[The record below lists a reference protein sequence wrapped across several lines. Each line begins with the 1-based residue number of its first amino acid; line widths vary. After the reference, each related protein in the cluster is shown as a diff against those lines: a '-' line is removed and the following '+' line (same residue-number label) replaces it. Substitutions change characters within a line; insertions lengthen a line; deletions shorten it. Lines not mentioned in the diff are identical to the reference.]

1 MDAYS
6 FFVFN
11 SSYNLKGG
19 FKMKK
24 IIGFILTLVM
34 AFTLAACD
42 QAGADV
48 FVDITLESNVTEAE
62 LTQDPAE
69 VTEGMEVTVTASE
82 LNTYDFTA
90 WVDSESDTEVSTE
103 RVYTFTV
110 DGPVT
115 LEAVYD
121 DDSYSLSMS
130 SDIDA
135 TLTASQEGPFEPGD
149 EVTVTANQL
158 DTYTFLYWMD
168 ADSEAVLSE
177 NTSYTFS
184 VDEDMTI
191 EAVYEDTLTANERI
205 AHTMVEQTT
214 MNAAYLDTFMSD
226 FTDSESMSMSMNMGM
241 EMADPNNA
249 GETIV
254 YDMQIG
260 MTTTTNSE
268 GNLLTKLNVVMDMP
282 YMGDGPL
289 TMTAFMEE
297 NDDSTKFIVNV
308 EMLLDMLVQQEG
320 IDIRTLMD
328 LDSDYVHY
336 TIPHNLEGTDQEV
349 IYDDIIA
356 AIYSEILGAGYEESD
371 LPDFDQTTIDALFG
385 NFGDIMAFMSFQQF
399 SSYEDVDLV
408 MSREGTMASGTLS
421 MGGDALEAFAED
433 FFEEV
438 YTTLKILDETDELPP
453 YSEVITTQ
461 EYNLIMGLIGM
472 SPDMNVEMD
481 YDAETESMTVD
492 MNVYTFLNFLFGDS
506 PDFENV
512 NDISMTMTM
521 EKDATIDE
529 DFSNSTNLES
539 LGEEFIQIMS
549 VVNTSAFLGNV
560 AGDSEVPDGTHTL
573 NELEVLSHYMDI
585 PFVDKDM
592 SEVTIDTSGSTPVYS
607 IELYYQH
614 NSQPVFVDP
623 EATFTDLSAVLEN
636 EPSTRADIE
645 AILELVDDSNFDL
658 YPVLGDLL
666 TVMMEEAVTKEP
678 SMPIP
683 KSD

>member
-1 MDAYS
+1 
-6 FFVFN
+6 
-11 SSYNLKGG
+11 
-19 FKMKK
+19 MKK

>member
-1 MDAYS
+1 
-6 FFVFN
+6 
-11 SSYNLKGG
+11 
-19 FKMKK
+19 MKK

-297 NDDSTKFIVNV
+297 NDDSTKFIVNA

-549 VVNTSAFLGNV
+549 VVSTSAFLGNV

>member
-1 MDAYS
+1 
-6 FFVFN
+6 
-11 SSYNLKGG
+11 
-19 FKMKK
+19 MKK

-371 LPDFDQTTIDALFG
+371 VPDLDQTTIDALFG

-408 MSREGTMASGTLS
+408 MSREGTMASSTLS

-433 FFEEV
+433 FFEKV

-614 NSQPVFVDP
+614 NSQPVFVDTK
-623 EATFTDLSAVLEN
+623 ATFTDLSAVLEN

-666 TVMMEEAVTKEP
+666 TVMMEEAVAEEP

>member
-1 MDAYS
+1 
-6 FFVFN
+6 
-11 SSYNLKGG
+11 
-19 FKMKK
+19 MKK

-297 NDDSTKFIVNV
+297 NDDSTKFIVNA

-385 NFGDIMAFMSFQQF
+385 NFGDIKAFMSFQQF

>member
-1 MDAYS
+1 
-6 FFVFN
+6 
-11 SSYNLKGG
+11 
-19 FKMKK
+19 MKK

-371 LPDFDQTTIDALFG
+371 VPDLDQTTIDALFG

-408 MSREGTMASGTLS
+408 MSREGTMASSTLS
-421 MGGDALEAFAED
+421 MGGDALETFAED
-433 FFEEV
+433 FFEKV

-614 NSQPVFVDP
+614 NSQPVFVDTK
-623 EATFTDLSAVLEN
+623 ATFTDLSAVLEN

-666 TVMMEEAVTKEP
+666 TVMMEEAVAEEP

>member
-149 EVTVTANQL
+149 EVTVMADQL

-666 TVMMEEAVTKEP
+666 TVMMEEAVAEEP

>member
-1 MDAYS
+1 
-6 FFVFN
+6 
-11 SSYNLKGG
+11 
-19 FKMKK
+19 MKK

-371 LPDFDQTTIDALFG
+371 VPDLDQTTIDALFG

-433 FFEEV
+433 FFEKV

-614 NSQPVFVDP
+614 NSQPVFVDTK
-623 EATFTDLSAVLEN
+623 ATFTDLSAVLEN

-666 TVMMEEAVTKEP
+666 TVMMEEAVAEEP

>member
-1 MDAYS
+1 
-6 FFVFN
+6 
-11 SSYNLKGG
+11 
-19 FKMKK
+19 MKK

-297 NDDSTKFIVNV
+297 NDDSTKFIVNA

>member
-1 MDAYS
+1 
-6 FFVFN
+6 
-11 SSYNLKGG
+11 
-19 FKMKK
+19 
-24 IIGFILTLVM
+24 
-34 AFTLAACD
+34 
-42 QAGADV
+42 
-48 FVDITLESNVTEAE
+48 
-62 LTQDPAE
+62 
-69 VTEGMEVTVTASE
+69 
-82 LNTYDFTA
+82 
-90 WVDSESDTEVSTE
+90 
-103 RVYTFTV
+103 
-110 DGPVT
+110 
-115 LEAVYD
+115 
-121 DDSYSLSMS
+121 
-130 SDIDA
+130 
-135 TLTASQEGPFEPGD
+135 
-149 EVTVTANQL
+149 
-158 DTYTFLYWMD
+158 
-168 ADSEAVLSE
+168 
-177 NTSYTFS
+177 
-184 VDEDMTI
+184 
-191 EAVYEDTLTANERI
+191 
-205 AHTMVEQTT
+205 
-214 MNAAYLDTFMSD
+214 
-226 FTDSESMSMSMNMGM
+226 
-241 EMADPNNA
+241 
-249 GETIV
+249 
-254 YDMQIG
+254 
-260 MTTTTNSE
+260 
-268 GNLLTKLNVVMDMP
+268 
-282 YMGDGPL
+282 
-289 TMTAFMEE
+289 
-297 NDDSTKFIVNV
+297 
-308 EMLLDMLVQQEG
+308 
-320 IDIRTLMD
+320 
-328 LDSDYVHY
+328 
-336 TIPHNLEGTDQEV
+336 
-349 IYDDIIA
+349 
-356 AIYSEILGAGYEESD
+356 

>member
-1 MDAYS
+1 
-6 FFVFN
+6 
-11 SSYNLKGG
+11 
-19 FKMKK
+19 MKK

-371 LPDFDQTTIDALFG
+371 VPDLDQTTIDALFG

-408 MSREGTMASGTLS
+408 MSREGTMASSTLS
-421 MGGDALEAFAED
+421 MGGDALETFAED
-433 FFEEV
+433 FFEKV

-614 NSQPVFVDP
+614 NSQPVFVDTK
-623 EATFTDLSAVLEN
+623 ATFTDLSAVLEN

-666 TVMMEEAVTKEP
+666 TVMMEEAVAEEP

-683 KSD
+683 KSDQVKTTEPGFFDR